1 MKTALV
7 TGANGFI
14 GSALT
19 KSLEQGNFKVLK
31 FDLDE
36 GDIAETGFIERY
48 KKARIDYV
56 FHLAGKTF
64 VPDSWEKPVEF
75 YKTAVLGTAQ
85 VLDLCRD
92 KRIPLTF
99 ISAYL
104 YGIQPASC
112 ISESNK
118 CKPNNPYAHSKYL
131 AEELC
136 RFYSMYY
143 KTKVVIVRPFN
154 VYGKNH
160 NSVFLIPHIIKQVL
174 ECKTISVKDLK
185 PRRDYLYL
193 DDLISGIVKTINVKA
208 SFSIFNFGS
217 GKSLSVEEIIEIIQK
232 VAGTNKQVQSEKK
245 ERENEIA
252 DVVADISKAKKELNW
267 RPKFSF
273 KQGIA
278 EILKEEFGE

>member
-1 MKTALV
+1 M
-7 TGANGFI
+7 I
-14 GSALT
+14 M
-19 KSLEQGNFKVLK
+19 
-31 FDLDE
+31 
-36 GDIAETGFIERY
+36 
-48 KKARIDYV
+48 
-56 FHLAGKTF
+56 KTF

-85 VLDLCRD
+85 VLVLCRD

-174 ECKTISVKDLK
+174 ECKTI
-185 PRRDYLYL
+185 
-193 DDLISGIVKTINVKA
+193 
-208 SFSIFNFGS
+208 FNFGS

-245 ERENEIA
+245 ERGNEIA